1 MPDFLAF
8 AAWLP
13 RLLGTPVIHDVHDLM
28 PELFQEK
35 FRSGERHWIVGALK
49 FQERWAGCFATAV
62 LTVEERLKD
71 ILSRR
76 GVPAGKIHVLMN
88 LPDDRIFRP
97 RSAPPTKTA
106 DGSFVLVY
114 HGTLA
119 RRLGLDLAIHA
130 VAKAKTEVPRI
141 ELRIIGAGEERAALL
156 ALRDTLGLGEA
167 VTFSDGFVPVQ
178 SVPGLIADAD
188 AGIVPLR
195 ISSGTDIM
203 LPTKLL
209 EYVTMGIPCI
219 TPKTGTIARYFDHS
233 MVQFFEAE
241 NVDSLASAIV
251 SLAQNPQRRAAL
263 ASESSRRFA
272 AVYSWSQHKSVYIDL
287 VRRLTR
293 SGGAR

>member
-1 MPDFLAF
+1 
-8 AAWLP
+8 
-13 RLLGTPVIHDVHDLM
+13 
-28 PELFQEK
+28 
-35 FRSGERHWIVGALK
+35 
-49 FQERWAGCFATAV
+49 
-62 LTVEERLKD
+62 
-71 ILSRR
+71 
-76 GVPAGKIHVLMN
+76 
-88 LPDDRIFRP
+88 
-97 RSAPPTKTA
+97 
-106 DGSFVLVY
+106 
-114 HGTLA
+114 
-119 RRLGLDLAIHA
+119 
-130 VAKAKTEVPRI
+130 
-141 ELRIIGAGEERAALL
+141 LRIIGAGEERAALL
-156 ALRDTLGLGEA
+156 ALRDALGLGEA

-272 AVYSWSQHKSVYIDL
+272 AAYSWSQHKSLYIDL